1 MFFLSIREFHPNYN
15 QTHFDLGFPFA
26 GRPYLVSLETVL
38 ESPLMNYRKNDKDK
52 KSNTKVDIAFDGIEH
67 RIIPVE
73 LELGGYLSIEVLEDR
88 LLYWRKSPKPL
99 KPVKSWNKHGE
110 GHYIGQV
117 MFDDS
122 KSDIFHKNVSA
133 YSLSFDGQS
142 ILINSKGKLRLIS
155 SRENPKSGTDNNKKD
170 GWIDLGRVHPIDP
183 KREWAQMYREAW
195 ILQREHFWTEC
206 LGIDWVK
213 VYRQYLPLLD
223 RIKTR
228 WEMSDLLGK
237 CKENLEHLIVTK
249 CLATTPNVPLIT
261 RLDV

>member
-1 MFFLSIREFHPNYN
+1 M
-15 QTHFDLGFPFA
+15 
-26 GRPYLVSLETVL
+26 
-38 ESPLMNYRKNDKDK
+38 
-52 KSNTKVDIAFDGIEH
+52 
-67 RIIPVE
+67 
-73 LELGGYLSIEVLEDR
+73 EDR

-170 GWIDLGRVHPIDP
+170 GWIDLGRVQFKIDP

-206 LGIDWVK
+206 LSGIDWVK
-213 VYRQYLPLLD
+213 VYKQYLPLLD

-228 WEMSDLLGK
+228 WEMSDLLW
-237 CKENLEHLIVTK
+237 EMQRRTWNISLLR
-249 CLATTPNVPLIT
+249 NVW
-261 RLDV
+261 RLPQTSPSSPHWTFRR